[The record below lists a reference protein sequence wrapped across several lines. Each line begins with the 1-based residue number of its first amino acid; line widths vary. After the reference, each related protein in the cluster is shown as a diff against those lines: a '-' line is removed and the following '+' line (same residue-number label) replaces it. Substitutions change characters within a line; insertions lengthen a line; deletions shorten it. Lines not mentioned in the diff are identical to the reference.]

1 MSKSGH
7 EFDHLPQ
14 DSEMVAMLRST
25 DWSQTSLGSPSAWPE
40 TLRLQLNIC
49 FESAFPIAVWWGPEL
64 IQFYNDGYRPI
75 LGATKH
81 PHAFGRPAKETWPDI
96 WPTIGAMVE
105 QVVHQGIAVKG
116 EDMPLILERNGYP
129 ELCHFTF
136 SYSPI
141 RDISGQID
149 GMFTAAVETS
159 ERVRAE
165 RRQAFQLMLA
175 DKLRGLSATDEII
188 PTATGLLCKH
198 LQVERAYYAEI
209 DDGAATFNIPLQWT
223 ESADL
228 PQLPARGNISDFGPY
243 LLKTLRQG
251 QAVVVEHVRTDP
263 HFAEFAEAYDAL
275 AIESI
280 VIVPLIRDG
289 QLRGNLNVA
298 HTSERTWTAEDILI
312 VADVAERT
320 WDALERARA
329 EEALRTSNR
338 LKDEFL
344 AMLAHE
350 LRNPLAPIGAA
361 ADLLQMGRLDEARV
375 RQTSQIIGRQVR
387 HMTGLVD
394 DLLDVSRVTR
404 GLVEL
409 NMERLDIRH
418 IVTDAIEQ
426 VTPLIRARRH
436 HLALELTPDAPMV
449 MGDKNRLVQVLTN
462 LLNNAAKYTHEG
474 GHITLRTSVRSSQ
487 VLLHVTD
494 NGIGMA
500 PELATRA
507 FDLFTQ
513 AERSADRSLGGLGLG
528 LALVK
533 SIVELHGG
541 AATCESPG
549 LGKGST
555 FNVCLPRVA
564 EEESSETG
572 RAADTSTGR
581 DAGLPL
587 RIMVVDD
594 NVDAAS
600 MLGMLLEA
608 AGHQVM
614 VEHGAR
620 GAIERSKVD
629 PPQVFLLDIGLPE
642 IDGNELAKRMRAQPG
657 TADAVLI
664 AITGYG
670 QEQDRAQTAA
680 AGFNHHLVKPVDIE
694 KLQAILADIKSSS
707 AELH

>member
-1 MSKSGH
+1 
-7 EFDHLPQ
+7 
-14 DSEMVAMLRST
+14 
-25 DWSQTSLGSPSAWPE
+25 
-40 TLRLQLNIC
+40 LQLNIC

-81 PHAFGRPAKETWPDI
+81 PQAFGRPAKETWPDI
-96 WPTIGAMVE
+96 WPTIGTMVE
-105 QVVHQGIAVKG
+105 QVVQQGIAVKG

-141 RDISGQID
+141 RAISGQID
-149 GMFTAAVETS
+149 GMFTVAVETS

-188 PTATGLLCKH
+188 TTATELLCKH

-209 DDGAATFNIPLQWT
+209 DDGAGTFNIALQWT
-223 ESADL
+223 ASAGL
-228 PQLPARGNISDFGPY
+228 PQLPARGNVSDFGPY

-251 QAVVVEHVRTDP
+251 QPVVVEHIRTDP
-263 HFAEFAEAYDAL
+263 HFAQFVEAYDAL

-298 HTSERTWTAEDILI
+298 HTSPRKWTAEDIMI

-361 ADLLQMGRLDEARV
+361 ADLLQTGRLDEGRV

-387 HMTGLVD
+387 HMTRLVD

-449 MGDKNRLVQVLTN
+449 MGDRNRLVQVLTN

-474 GHITLRTSVRSSQ
+474 GHITLRTEVRHRQ

-500 PELATRA
+500 PDLAARA

-513 AERSADRSLGGLGLG
+513 AERSSDRALGGLGLG

-541 AATCESPG
+541 TVTCESPG

-555 FNVCLPRVA
+555 FNVSLPRVG
-564 EEESSETG
+564 EEESRVTG
-572 RAADTSTGR
+572 RAADTGTGP
-581 DAGLPL
+581 DTGVPL

-594 NVDAAS
+594 NADAAS
-600 MLGMLLEA
+600 MLGMLLES
-608 AGHQVM
+608 AGHEIV
-614 VEHGAR
+614 VEHDAR
-620 GAIERSKVD
+620 GAIERSMVN

-642 IDGNELAKRMRAQPG
+642 IDGNELARRLRAQPA

-670 QEQDRAQTAA
+670 QEQDRARAAA

-694 KLQAILADIKSSS
+694 KLYAILAGIKSSKC
-707 AELH
+707 